1 MTVTGTHSPTPRKN
15 GGGGEG
21 AKRSRPARIH
31 KTNQPNQFLTNMAAA
46 FRFRRLTSKDF
57 LLSLRRQIL
66 VAASGLVTPSD

>member
-1 MTVTGTHSPTPRKN
+1 MTLTGTHPPTPRKN

-31 KTNQPNQFLTNMAAA
+31 KTNQPNQFLTNLAAA

-57 LLSLRRQIL
+57 C
-66 VAASGLVTPSD
+66 